1 MRESKS
7 ESSEGIGWKAIL
19 RFVMLV
25 LLMPMVLFIA
35 AGTLH
40 WTMGWIYV
48 ILSTGFTATSRILVF
63 RKNPEML
70 KERARSL
77 ESEDVKKW
85 DKVILPVGAIIGPL
99 VIFMIA
105 GLDVRFSW
113 SPDIPLLFQSLALI
127 GVITGYVIGG
137 WAMVANKFF
146 SAVVRIQKERNQIVV
161 SDGPYKVVRHPGYAG
176 AILTLLSTPIM
187 LGSLWAVL
195 PVVFVLCLTIVRT
208 HLEDKTL
215 QEELDGYREYSSRV
229 RFRLLPGIW

>member
-1 MRESKS
+1 
-7 ESSEGIGWKAIL
+7 
-19 RFVMLV
+19 
-25 LLMPMVLFIA
+25 
-35 AGTLH
+35 
-40 WTMGWIYV
+40 
-48 ILSTGFTATSRILVF
+48 
-63 RKNPEML
+63 ML

-77 ESEDVKKW
+77 ESEDVKEW
-85 DKVILPVGAIIGPL
+85 DKVILLFGAIIGPL
-99 VIFMIA
+99 VIFMIT

-127 GVITGYVIGG
+127 GVIMGYVIGG

-161 SDGPYKVVRHPGYAG
+161 SDGPYKVVRHPNYAG

-187 LGSLWAVL
+187 LGSLWAIL
-195 PVVFVLCLTIVRT
+195 PVVLVLYLTIVRT